1 MNSRVCFFAGLFLL
15 SAAAML
21 PGFGKKE
28 KPVTIQ
34 VTGVVRLVGNGSF
47 PELVISSENGEWYI
61 TKEDNK
67 KLNDLQHRTVTV
79 EGAETVIELKFASG
93 LPAGVRR
100 ELKNITI
107 IAVQ

>member
-1 MNSRVCFFAGLFLL
+1 MNNRVCFFAGLFLL
-15 SAAAML
+15 SAAALL

-34 VTGVVRLVGNGSF
+34 VTGVVRLVGSSF
-47 PELVISSENGEWYI
+47 PELVISSEDGEWYI

-93 LPAGVRR
+93 LPAGKRR
-100 ELKNITI
+100 ELKNIKI
-107 IAVQ
+107 IAIQ